1 MIISKYSNLYYID
14 DGGWHFTCIR
24 TPEDLEEIRTLE
36 AEEETRFTPLTGP
49 ARRGGRVTGL
59 TQQ

>member
-1 MIISKYSNLYYID
+1 MAED
-14 DGGWHFTCIR
+14 DLFDVEDFTEAAVFR
-24 TPEDLEEIRTLE
+24 TPDQLEEIRILE

>member
-1 MIISKYSNLYYID
+1 MFRS
-14 DGGWHFTCIR
+14 
-24 TPEDLEEIRTLE
+24 PEEIEELRVLE